1 MEHCA
6 VHSGPIE
13 PAEQAAGRADL
24 QSVYDEF
31 AGPLYWYALAL
42 LERAEEAEDV
52 VHEVFAALLRR
63 GGGEAIRRPRAYLF
77 KAVRRGALEVRSR
90 RGPDDRG
97 FAERVSW
104 VETGAESDL
113 AVDLDRALKTLPVEQ
128 REVVALKVME
138 GLTFREIAQ
147 ALRIRP
153 NTAASR
159 YRLALARLRAELQG
173 GKEDE

>member
-1 MEHCA
+1 M
-6 VHSGPIE
+6 
-13 PAEQAAGRADL
+13 AGRA
-24 QSVYDEF
+24 V
-31 AGPLYWYALAL
+31 G
-42 LERAEEAEDV
+42 
-52 VHEVFAALLRR
+52 RR

-77 KAVRRGALEVRSR
+77 KSVRRGALEVRSR
-90 RGPDDRG
+90 RGLENRVPEE
-97 FAERVSW
+97 ERVSW
-104 VETGAESDL
+104 IETGAERDL
-113 AVDLDRALKTLPVEQ
+113 AIDLDRALKTLPVEQ
-128 REVVALKVME
+128 REVVALKVVE